1 MRIYQG
7 GNHMKTRDRSRL
19 EPESCTRALTLGSL
33 LARSAQALLVS
44 AFALLPTAQAQV
56 VMVLGNAHV
65 FEGNSGT
72 TTLNMPITFVGT
84 LTSDAHLNVSAIAAS
99 GTGFHP
105 ATAGAACG
113 GGVDFISFSN
123 VPFTIPA
130 NTTTFNIPVTVCGDT
145 TIESDEQIFL
155 LASSVTGG
163 AFCTADSCASIGTI
177 VNDDGPP
184 GVSINSIS
192 VSEPAFAGSTKTAS
206 FTVSLNHPFSQNVS
220 VHFATRD
227 GTATSIC
234 SLFKVCSPDYVSTS
248 GTVTIPASTSTVTN
262 LSATIPVT
270 IRGDGISEPDQSFF
284 MDLSSP
290 SPTGVT
296 ILAGTGQATI
306 HDTTLTIGAFDLSPD
321 DGLVENG
328 DTLAFDLTWTVPD
341 GETWHDL
348 KSLDFR
354 IGDYGEPVLWVR
366 WDEASNTF
374 SLCGVGGSNAA
385 QTHHG
390 GGQPPANCG
399 PGSAPGSETPLFTPS
414 AQLVLAET
422 TVTGSGPTGLSV
434 ALHLVVSFGPEIN
447 ARSYPIWLS
456 VADDF
461 GNEDKFVRAG
471 EITVE

>member
-1 MRIYQG
+1 MTTTARA
-7 GNHMKTRDRSRL
+7 RL
-19 EPESCTRALTLGSL
+19 QPENARAGELGRL
-33 LARSAQALLVS
+33 AQALLVS
-44 AFALLPTAQAQV
+44 AFVLLPTTALAQV
-56 VMVLGNAHV
+56 VMVLGNARV

-72 TTLNMPITFVGT
+72 TTLNMPITFIGT
-84 LTSDAHLNVSAIAAS
+84 LTSDVHLNLSAVPAS

-105 ATAGAACG
+105 ATGSTASCG
-113 GGVDFISFSN
+113 TGIDFTSFSN
-123 VPFTIPA
+123 VPFTISA
-130 NTTTFNIPVTVCGDT
+130 NTTTFNVPVTICGDT

-184 GVSINSIS
+184 AVSINSIS
-192 VSEPAFAGSTKTAS
+192 VSEPALAGSSKTAS

-227 GTATSIC
+227 GTATGVC
-234 SLFKVCSPDYVSTS
+234 SLNKVCSRDYVATS
-248 GTVTIPASTSTVTN
+248 GTVTVPASTSTVTN
-262 LSATIPVT
+262 LTATIPVT
-270 IRGDGISEPDQSFF
+270 IKGDGISEPDQTFF

-306 HDTTLTIGAFDLSPD
+306 HDTTLSIGGFDLSPD

-328 DTLAFDLTWTVPD
+328 DTLAFDVTWTVPD

-354 IGDYGEPVLWVR
+354 IGSYGAPVLWVH

-374 SLCGVGGSNAA
+374 SLCEVGGRSGA
-385 QTHHG
+385 QAHQAG
-390 GGQPPANCG
+390 GPPPASCG
-399 PGSAPGSETPLFTPS
+399 SGAAPGSATPLVTPS
-414 AQLVLAET
+414 AELVLADT
-422 TVTGSGPTGLSV
+422 TVTGSGVTGPSV
-434 ALHLVVSFGPEIN
+434 TLHLVVRFGPDID

-461 GNEDKFVRAG
+461 GNLDKFVRAG

>member
-1 MRIYQG
+1 MV
-7 GNHMKTRDRSRL
+7 GNRSRRLPGRCSRSDRL
-19 EPESCTRALTLGSL
+19 ERIVLHAALGLVFI
-33 LARSAQALLVS
+33 VS
-44 AFALLPTAQAQV
+44 AALAPAIQAQV
-56 VMVLGNAHV
+56 LMTLGNAGV

-72 TTLNMPITFVGT
+72 SILKLPVNFAGAN
-84 LTSDAHLNVSAIAAS
+84 TSTVTGFASAVAIS

-105 ATAGAACG
+105 ATPGASCG
-113 GGVDFISFSN
+113 GGVDFIPFSN
-123 VPFTIPA
+123 VAFSIPPNTANGTLSVNITI
-130 NTTTFNIPVTVCGDT
+130 CGDT
-145 TIESDEQIFL
+145 VIEPDEQIFVFL
-155 LASSVTGG
+155 SSVSGG
-163 AFCTADSCASIGTI
+163 AFCTTESCAAIGTI

-184 GVSINSIS
+184 SVSINSIS
-192 VSEPAFAGSTKTAS
+192 VSEPAFAGSIRTAS

-296 ILAGTGQATI
+296 ILTGTGQATI
-306 HDTTLTIGAFDLSPD
+306 HDTTLTIGGFDLSPD

-354 IGDYGEPVLWVR
+354 IGSDGNPVLWVR
-366 WDEASNTF
+366 WDENSNTF
-374 SLCGVGGSNAA
+374 SLCE
-385 QTHHG
+385 G
-390 GGQPPANCG
+390 GGKGAEQARNRGGPPPANCG
-399 PGSAPGSETPLFTPS
+399 PGAAPGSVSPLVTPS

-422 TVTGSGPTGLSV
+422 TVVGSGATAPSV
-434 ALHLVVSFGPEIN
+434 TLHLVVSFGPEIQ

-456 VADDF
+456 VTDDF
-461 GNEDKFVRAG
+461 GNVDKFVRAG
-471 EITVE
+471 EVTVE